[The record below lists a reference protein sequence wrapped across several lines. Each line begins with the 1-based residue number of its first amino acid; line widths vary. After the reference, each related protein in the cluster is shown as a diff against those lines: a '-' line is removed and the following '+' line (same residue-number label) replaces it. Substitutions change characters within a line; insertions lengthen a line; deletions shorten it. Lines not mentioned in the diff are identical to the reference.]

1 VIINKIGEVRSEE
14 LTIAQSIR
22 LQGTQRKRLRMNH
35 YDMMFIGHMSL
46 GIIVPFEGPPI
57 VEKGSPLLYASIA
70 ASRFREKI
78 AGVTR
83 IPEGEDYLLEPMR
96 AAGIDLFVQ
105 PGEIIRFR
113 MVYPNA
119 SMDER
124 DAIVEKD
131 AGPIVTTDCISA
143 CDPCLVHF
151 CWIGARRSQLN
162 LMRTLK
168 ERGFRLSVDMQNFM
182 FRTYAET
189 GIVYL
194 TDFPEKNEILGMTD
208 FVKLDAHEAE
218 LLTGSNVL
226 QDQADILEGWGSS
239 ETLITCSKGALVQKN
254 GKSAFEKFTNRSI
267 RGRMGRGDTCMA
279 TYLARRLDHSIEDS
293 LRFAVTATSM
303 KLESSGPFSG
313 SMEDVVERM
322 NNSNNH

>member
-1 VIINKIGEVRSEE
+1 M
-14 LTIAQSIR
+14 
-22 LQGTQRKRLRMNH
+22 MNH
-35 YDMMFIGHMSL
+35 YDIAFIGHMSL
-46 GIIVPFEGPPI
+46 GTIVPFEGAPI

-70 ASRFREKI
+70 ASRFRAKI

-105 PGEIIRFR
+105 PGEIIRYR

-131 AGPIVTTDCISA
+131 AGPIVTVDCIPA
-143 CDPCLVHF
+143 CAPCLVHF

-162 LMRTLK
+162 LMRALK

-182 FRTYAET
+182 FRAHAET

-194 TDFPEKNEILGMTD
+194 KDIPEKKEILSMAD
-208 FVKLDAHEAE
+208 FVKLDTHEAE
-218 LLTGSNVL
+218 LLTGASAL
-226 QDQADILEGWGSS
+226 QDQADILEALGSS
-239 ETLITCSKGALVQKN
+239 ETVITCSEGALAQSN
-254 GKSAFEKFTNRSI
+254 GKSIFEKFTNRSI

-279 TYLARRLDHSIEDS
+279 VYLACRLDHSIEDS
-293 LRFAVTATSM
+293 LQLAVAATSI

-313 SMEDVVERM
+313 SIEEVVERI
-322 NNSNNH
+322 NDSNRN